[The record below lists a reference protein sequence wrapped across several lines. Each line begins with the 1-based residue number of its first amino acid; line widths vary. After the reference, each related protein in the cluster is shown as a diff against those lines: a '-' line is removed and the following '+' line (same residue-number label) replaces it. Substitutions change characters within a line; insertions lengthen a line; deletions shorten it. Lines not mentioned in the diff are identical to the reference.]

1 MVRLTGLMETD
12 VLYGEPDFR
21 PYACMSDW
29 ETLLVAAEVLQVF
42 IAAARRLGLLAK
54 PEASVGS
61 SLGSEHACK
70 VAGLCEPPVTS
81 MDASV

>member
-1 MVRLTGLMETD
+1 MLTDPVDTEMLCAE
-12 VLYGEPDFR
+12 LDFR

-29 ETLLVAAEVLQVF
+29 ETLMVAAEVLQVF

-54 PEASVGS
+54 PEASVGPS
-61 SLGSEHACK
+61 SGSEHACK
-70 VAGLCEPPVTS
+70 VAGLCESPVTS